1 MIKKNIEK
9 RLSRITSLKTDNKI
23 ENNTI
28 SYDNILQFISIGKFQ
43 KALTCIIETAHNTN
57 IANEFTSTLL
67 MGLLNLKI
75 KNTNEYII
83 YLTKLNT
90 FSKKDKTVIIPHS
103 YMHVIIETLKLF
115 DINDIIKETKRTFHN
130 LYLCYL
136 MVGVAYLDND
146 NKVTTITNNNNNKV
160 IKSILIKAIEN
171 ELCSCNNSNS
181 NNNNS
186 TTNKNNNYNSNNI
199 NNDSFKYPCNI
210 CVIIRQIN
218 LMFFERTFIK
228 DNVVI
233 YKKHTISI
241 KNNNCDKAKNF
252 AIRYHLDDKVNNQSL
267 KKKCVFQTY
276 ITCIGKNNMKQLNK
290 KNKKLIQ
297 KNIPLINEWDGVDT
311 FSTSVRDI
319 VSLEHKSNNH
329 LKNGICFNNNSNNS
343 NNCSSSNNNIIIQ
356 NKCSIK
362 TLPSSKLNQNRVLHV
377 ASSGSMDIRR
387 YMSSISFNIKTLEK
401 NFQNFQSVTNDIRK
415 QLLTMSANYK

>member
-90 FSKKDKTVIIPHS
+90 FSKKDKTVIIPQS

-136 MVGVAYLDND
+136 MVGVAYLAPEPGAKPFV
-146 NKVTTITNNNNNKV
+146 KVGDAVKAGDTVALVEAMKTFNP
-160 IKSILIKAIEN
+160 IKSDKDGVVKEILVTDGAAVEF
-171 ELCSCNNSNS
+171 
-181 NNNNS
+181 
-186 TTNKNNNYNSNNI
+186 
-199 NNDSFKYPCNI
+199 D
-210 CVIIRQIN
+210 Q
-218 LMFFERTFIK
+218 
-228 DNVVI
+228 
-233 YKKHTISI
+233 
-241 KNNNCDKAKNF
+241 
-252 AIRYHLDDKVNNQSL
+252 
-267 KKKCVFQTY
+267 
-276 ITCIGKNNMKQLNK
+276 
-290 KNKKLIQ
+290 
-297 KNIPLINEWDGVDT
+297 PLIVIE
-311 FSTSVRDI
+311 
-319 VSLEHKSNNH
+319 
-329 LKNGICFNNNSNNS
+329 
-343 NNCSSSNNNIIIQ
+343 
-356 NKCSIK
+356 
-362 TLPSSKLNQNRVLHV
+362 
-377 ASSGSMDIRR
+377 
-387 YMSSISFNIKTLEK
+387 
-401 NFQNFQSVTNDIRK
+401 
-415 QLLTMSANYK
+415 